1 MVFLMYTPK
10 LRYLSYVMNVATP
23 TADCLTLV
31 YNLLLPVVMKGHSKS
46 TLSHQE
52 NRILGEI
59 MNQIEQILALVFE
72 NYKPLD
78 ESSVSGI
85 IDAFRP
91 ATGLVAPALE
101 PAVKLYTLLHDIL
114 SPEVQNHLCHY
125 FQAAAKKIS
134 IKTQALS

>member
-1 MVFLMYTPK
+1 M
-10 LRYLSYVMNVATP
+10 ATP
-23 TADCLTLV
+23 TADCPTLV
-31 YNLLLPVVMKGHSKS
+31 YDLLLPVTINCHSKS

-59 MNQIEQILALVFE
+59 KDQIEQILALVFE

-78 ESSVSGI
+78 ESSASGI

-91 ATGLVAPALE
+91 TTRLSAPVLE

-134 IKTQALS
+134 IKARALS

>member
-59 MNQIEQILALVFE
+59 TNQIEQILALVFE

-85 IDAFRP
+85 IDVFRP
-91 ATGLVAPALE
+91 ATGLVAPALD
-101 PAVKLYTLLHDIL
+101 LL
-114 SPEVQNHLCHY
+114 
-125 FQAAAKKIS
+125 
-134 IKTQALS
+134 